1 MSELAELI
9 KSKRIEKH
17 LTMEQLGKLCGV
29 QKSAVSKW
37 ENGRVSTMKASTA
50 VKLCKALGIPQAKIL
65 DFVLE
70 DREVPADEMER
81 DIVWNS
87 YKQLNESQ
95 KRAVFMMIQT
105 MLGVEVEK

>member
-1 MSELAELI
+1 MSELSELI
-9 KSKRIEKH
+9 KTRRQEKH

-37 ENGRVSTMKASTA
+37 EHGRVSTMKASTA
-50 VKLCKALGIPQAKIL
+50 IKLCKALDIPQDKVL

-81 DIVWNS
+81 DIVWHS
-87 YKQLNESQ
+87 YQQLSERD
-95 KRAVFMMIQT
+95 KRIVFNLIQSL
-105 MLGVEVEK
+105 LGVTEE